1 MSGIASTDSVKI
13 YDSFFEN
20 DNADYIFY
28 YTGKSNILGLQHPD
42 HVFKNT
48 KDFKYARI
56 AFIKFIDSGD
66 PDLVTHVNE
75 DLTVA
80 ILSDLYKPDD
90 IQYNSV
96 IHVKLMASAKNC
108 RVITSS
114 VYVYED
120 FYGEGFEII
129 ATEDA
134 YQDTDGKVKYGLS
147 LWVSEDISDM
157 NYICTAV
164 NYSLATDTAPVN
176 GDSFYPADYN
186 IEYLNDSNVISGEN
200 VSNATPKGIGHLIN
214 RFDKIDKKLDEIV
227 ETESHFRSEYIQN
240 TAVYDVQ
247 FKPDTTE
254 KNITPTSLKRS
265 TVGDDI
271 MYIDNINKDLI
282 INDDGIYSIQLRNG
296 FYLIKGTSRVDLN
309 VYIGGE
315 VVSELG
321 ISMYLTSNGEEDA
334 RKAIKNTLVSP
345 AYVAKIDANK
355 HIRVTARWTNI
366 DGIVVENETMLMV
379 TKLRNTESSYYPK

>member
-1 MSGIASTDSVKI
+1 MAGTPSTDSIKI

-20 DNADYIFY
+20 DEADYIFY

-42 HVFKNT
+42 YVFKNT

-66 PDLVTHVNE
+66 SELVTHINE

-90 IQYNSV
+90 IQYNSA

-108 RVITSS
+108 RVNKSS

-120 FYGEGFEII
+120 YYGDGFEII

-134 YQDTDGKVKYGLS
+134 YQDEDGKVKYGLG
-147 LWVSEDISDM
+147 LWISENIADM
-157 NYICTAV
+157 NYICTTV
-164 NYSLATDTAPVN
+164 NNSLAATTAPIN
-176 GDSFYPADYN
+176 GDSFYPADYE
-186 IEYLNDSNVISGEN
+186 IEYLNDSNAVSNEN
-200 VSNATPKGIGHLIN
+200 ISNATPSGIGHLIN
-214 RFDKIDKKLDEIV
+214 RFANIDKKLDTIT
-227 ETESHFRSEYIQN
+227 ETESFYRTEFIQN

-247 FKPDTTE
+247 FKPSTDE
-254 KNITPTSLKRS
+254 KNITPTSLRKS
-265 TVGDDI
+265 ILGEDVI
-271 MYIDNINKDLI
+271 YIDNINKDLVVSQ
-282 INDDGIYSIQLRNG
+282 DGIYSIQLRNG
-296 FYLIKGTSRVDLN
+296 FYLIKGVSRVDLN
-309 VYIGGE
+309 VYIGSE
-315 VVSELG
+315 LVSELG

-345 AYVAKIDANK
+345 VWIGKINANQ

-366 DGIVVENETMLMV
+366 DGITLENETMLTI
-379 TKLRNTESSYYPK
+379 TKLRNIKNASPQ